1 MANRQAL
8 RELQTRLADRLQA
21 ARTNTSLGAS
31 WLAVQVGGRNYL
43 LPLEQA
49 GEIFSWSG
57 VLRVPYTSSWFWGVA
72 NLRGSLAGVVDLCA
86 YLGHPIER
94 TEQSLHEV
102 SLLTINPALQV
113 NVALV
118 VDRLM
123 GLRSADDFILTA
135 VEAAQEPEQAQPGM
149 VGASSYTDSAGSVWQ
164 VLQLHQLVQSPE
176 FLSIR
181 L

>member
-8 RELQTRLADRLQA
+8 RELQTRLAERLQA
-21 ARTNTSLGAS
+21 ARTNASQGAS
-31 WLAVQVGGRNYL
+31 WLAVEVGGRNYL

-49 GEIFSWSG
+49 GEIFSWPG
-57 VLRVPYTSSWFWGVA
+57 VLRVPYTNTWFWGVA

-86 YLGHPIER
+86 YLGHPVER
-94 TEQSLHEV
+94 TEQSLHDV
-102 SLLTINPALQV
+102 SLLAINPALQV

-118 VDRLM
+118 VDRLL
-123 GLRSADDFILTA
+123 GLRGSNDFIS
-135 VEAAQEPEQAQPGM
+135 AAMEPVHESPHIGAA
-149 VGASSYTDSAGSVWQ
+149 GASYSDSAGNVWQ

-181 L
+181 I

>member
-21 ARTNTSLGAS
+21 ARTNTSQGAS

-49 GEIFSWSG
+49 GEIFAWPS
-57 VLRVPYTSSWFWGVA
+57 VLRVPYTRSWFWGVA
-72 NLRGSLAGVVDLCA
+72 NLRGSLVGVVDLSA
-86 YLGHPIER
+86 YLGHPVER
-94 TEQSLHEV
+94 TEQSLQEV
-102 SLLTINPALQV
+102 SLLVVNPALQT

-123 GLRSADDFILTA
+123 GLRAAHDFVACAAAPEIGESPADGVVTA
-135 VEAAQEPEQAQPGM
+135 GYRDRAGM
-149 VGASSYTDSAGSVWQ
+149 EWQ
-164 VLQLHQLVQSPE
+164 VLHLYRLVQSPE

-181 L
+181 I

>member
-8 RELQTRLADRLQA
+8 RDLQTRLAERLQA
-21 ARTNTSLGAS
+21 ARSNTSRSAR
-31 WLAVQVGGRNYL
+31 WLAIQAGGRNYL

-57 VLRVPYTSSWFWGVA
+57 VLRVPYTLPWFWGVA
-72 NLRGSLAGVVDLCA
+72 NLRGTLAGVVDLCA
-86 YLGHPIER
+86 FLGHPVER

-102 SLLTINPALQV
+102 SLLAVNPTLQV
-113 NVALV
+113 NAALV

-123 GLRSADDFILTA
+123 GLRGVEDFISEG
-135 VEAAQEPEQAQPGM
+135 VEVPQGAGPLAAGM
-149 VGASSYTDSAGSVWQ
+149 VSASYADSAGAVWQ
-164 VLQLHQLVQSPE
+164 VLQLHHLVQTPE

-181 L
+181 I

>member
-8 RELQTRLADRLQA
+8 RDLQTRLAERLQA
-21 ARTNTSLGAS
+21 ARSNAAQGAS
-31 WLAVQVGGRNYL
+31 WLAVYVAGRHYL

-49 GEIFSWSG
+49 GEIFAWPG
-57 VLRVPYTSSWFWGVA
+57 VQRVPYTHDWFWGVA
-72 NLRGSLAGVVDLCA
+72 NLRGGLAGVVDVGA
-86 YLGHPIER
+86 YLGHAVVR

-102 SLLTINPALQV
+102 SVLAVNPALQV

-123 GLRSADDFILTA
+123 GLRGAEQLVVEPMPTDTPALPAHLTD
-135 VEAAQEPEQAQPGM
+135 VL
-149 VGASSYTDSAGSVWQ
+149 GARYTDSTGQAWQ
-164 VLQLHQLVQSPE
+164 VLQLKNLVQSPE

-181 L
+181 I

>member
-21 ARTNTSLGAS
+21 ARTNTSQGAS
-31 WLAVQVGGRNYL
+31 WLAVQVAGRNYL

-49 GEIFSWSG
+49 GEIFSWPG
-57 VLRVPYTSSWFWGVA
+57 VLRVPYTNTWFWGVA
-72 NLRGSLAGVVDLCA
+72 NLRGSLAGVVDLGA

-102 SLLTINPALQV
+102 SLLAVNPALQV

-118 VDRLM
+118 VDRLL
-123 GLRSADDFILTA
+123 GLRGADDFISA
-135 VEAAQEPEQAQPGM
+135 AIEPAQEVHQASPGI
-149 VGASSYTDSAGSVWQ
+149 VGASYTDSAGGSWQ
-164 VLQLHQLVQSPE
+164 VLQLHALMQSPD

-181 L
+181 T

>member
-8 RELQTRLADRLQA
+8 RDLQTRLAERLQA
-21 ARTNTSLGAS
+21 ARTNNAQGAS
-31 WLAVQVGGRNYL
+31 WLAVQAGGRNYL

-49 GEIFSWSG
+49 GEIFSWPG
-57 VLRVPYTSSWFWGVA
+57 VLRVPYTTGWFWGVA
-72 NLRGSLAGVVDLCA
+72 NLRGSLLGVVDVAA

-102 SLLTINPALQV
+102 SLLAINPALQV

-118 VDRLM
+118 VDRLL
-123 GLRSADDFILTA
+123 GLRGADDFISAVTA
-135 VEAAQEPEQAQPGM
+135 PAQGVQQAAIGM
-149 VGASSYTDSAGSVWQ
+149 VGTSYTDSTGSVWQ
-164 VLQLHQLVQSPE
+164 VLQLHQLAQSPD

-181 L
+181 I

>member
-57 VLRVPYTSSWFWGVA
+57 VLRVPYFEARQKVYGL
-72 NLRGSLAGVVDLCA
+72 NM
-86 YLGHPIER
+86 P
-94 TEQSLHEV
+94 
-102 SLLTINPALQV
+102 
-113 NVALV
+113 LV
-118 VDRLM
+118 
-123 GLRSADDFILTA
+123 
-135 VEAAQEPEQAQPGM
+135 
-149 VGASSYTDSAGSVWQ
+149 
-164 VLQLHQLVQSPE
+164 
-176 FLSIR
+176 
-181 L
+181 

>member
-21 ARTNTSLGAS
+21 ARTNTSQGAS
-31 WLAVQVGGRNYL
+31 WLAVQVAGRNYL

-49 GEIFSWSG
+49 GEIFSWPG
-57 VLRVPYTSSWFWGVA
+57 LLRVPYTNAWFWGVA
-72 NLRGSLAGVVDLCA
+72 NLRGSLAGVVDLGT

-102 SLLTINPALQV
+102 SLLAVNPSLQV

-118 VDRLM
+118 VDRLL
-123 GLRSADDFILTA
+123 GLRGEDDFISSA
-135 VEAAQEPEQAQPGM
+135 IEPAHDVHQSSAGI
-149 VGASSYTDSAGSVWQ
+149 VGGSYTDSAGGSWQ

-176 FLSIR
+176 FLRIR
-181 L
+181 I

>member
-21 ARTNTSLGAS
+21 ARTNTSQGAS

-43 LPLEQA
+43 VSLEQA
-49 GEIFSWSG
+49 GEIFAWPS
-57 VLRVPYTSSWFWGVA
+57 VLRVPYTQSWFWGVA
-72 NLRGSLAGVVDLCA
+72 NLRGSLVGVVDLAA
-86 YLGHPIER
+86 YLGHPVVR

-102 SLLTINPALQV
+102 SLLVVNPALQS

-118 VDRLM
+118 VDRLL
-123 GLRSADDFILTA
+123 GLRSEKDFVSSVETPATHESPMDEGIKADY
-135 VEAAQEPEQAQPGM
+135 Q
-149 VGASSYTDSAGSVWQ
+149 DSAGMEWQ
-164 VLQLHQLVQSPE
+164 VLQLYHLVQSPE

-181 L
+181 I

>member
-1 MANRQAL
+1 M
-8 RELQTRLADRLQA
+8 
-21 ARTNTSLGAS
+21 
-31 WLAVQVGGRNYL
+31 QVGDNNYL

-57 VLRVPYTSSWFWGVA
+57 VLRVPYTNTWFLGVA
-72 NLRGSLAGVVDLCA
+72 NLRGSLSGVVDLSA
-86 YLGHPIER
+86 YLGHPVER

-118 VDRLM
+118 VDRLL
-123 GLRSADDFILTA
+123 GLRGADDFISAPL
-135 VEAAQEPEQAQPGM
+135 EPTQGVREGRQDM
-149 VGASSYTDSAGSVWQ
+149 VGDSYTDSAGDVWR
-164 VLQLHQLVQSPE
+164 VLHLHQLVQSPE

-181 L
+181 T